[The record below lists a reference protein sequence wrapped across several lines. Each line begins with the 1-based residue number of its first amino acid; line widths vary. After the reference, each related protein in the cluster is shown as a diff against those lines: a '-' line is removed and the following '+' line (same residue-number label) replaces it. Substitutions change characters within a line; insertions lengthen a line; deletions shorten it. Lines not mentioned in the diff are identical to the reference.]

1 LGEIV
6 RKSLLAACTLTT
18 LALCAPA
25 TSAFA
30 AGGTS
35 GNERFDGF
43 LVATAVGGAR
53 HIDQSQVAARGVFT
67 GFGRIVE
74 VPNRPGD
81 SDNVSRDDLVF
92 HSGTM
97 HLKSVNKSFHIQ
109 IDPHTCALQVDIQQ
123 IGSVSGGTGRFA
135 HAVGHFKGHVTGY
148 GVTARNKNGACTT
161 NKALVLEVDVVT
173 GQGSLTL

>member
-1 LGEIV
+1 M

-18 LALCAPA
+18 TVALFAPA
-25 TSAFA
+25 TSAAA
-30 AGGTS
+30 AGGAS

-43 LVATAVGGAR
+43 LVATAVKGAR
-53 HIDQSQVAARGVFT
+53 HIDQSQVTARGVFN

-92 HSGTM
+92 HAGTM
-97 HLKSVNKSFHIQ
+97 HLKSVNKSFHLQ
-109 IDPHTCALQVDIQQ
+109 LDPHTCALQVDIQQ
-123 IGSVSGGTGRFA
+123 VGTVNGGTGRFA

-148 GVTARNKNGACTT
+148 GVTARNKSGACTT
-161 NKALVLEVDVVT
+161 NKALVLEIDVVS